1 MSEQAATSFV
11 RSWLDVVERTL
22 ATEEHRWKLV
32 AGFVTLTVLAT
43 VLAGVFVGPG
53 IGILV
58 LAGGSLFG
66 AIALFWSSLRAVF
79 GETKLSPEDAF
90 AIGAPS
96 VEEEQKRAV
105 LRAIK
110 DLEFEHAVGK
120 ISKQDYDA
128 LIARYR
134 MEAKRLL
141 RLIEQKAQPERDAVE
156 HLVQAHLAAA
166 KAEKKKEKPP
176 SKPAESKA
184 ESKAETEAT
193 ACPSCDTENDVDA
206 VFCKKCGS
214 RLREEDA

>member
-1 MSEQAATSFV
+1 VSEQAATSFV

>member
-11 RSWLDVVERTL
+11 RSWLDVVERAL

-32 AGFVTLTVLAT
+32 AGFVTFTVLAT
-43 VLAGVFVGPG
+43 ALAGVFVGPG
-53 IGILV
+53 MGILV
-58 LAGGSLFG
+58 LAGGTLIG
-66 AIALFWSSLRAVF
+66 AIALFWSSLRALF

-134 MEAKRLL
+134 SEAKRLL

-156 HLVQAHLAAA
+156 HLVKEHLAGKGV
-166 KAEKKKEKPP
+166 KAEKKKEPPP
-176 SKPAESKA
+176 SKP
-184 ESKAETEAT
+184 ETV
-193 ACPSCDTENDVDA
+193 CPSCDTENDVDA

-214 RLREEDA
+214 QLRKEDA